1 MHFTTWVFY
10 NFSLLF
16 GCSLQFYQFTL
27 MLRTEILRFSSS
39 LKCASPTHSIR
50 FTQTSFFVHRKNS
63 RFQGSAH
70 FSFTGKTTDF
80 SAQHQGSL
88 IKLKVATKN
97 AWKTT
102 ENSGCSMHL
111 FSRPYKIF
119 CGQKMATKE
128 QFEDR
133 KVHLANAA
141 ASFSTFFEIQISH
154 RRDHNSQNKS
164 ILKVHFP
171 KILKPSRFG
180 ERCSDPP
187 RETLRLH

>member
-1 MHFTTWVFY
+1 MAIFCPQNYLYSLENEMHFTTWVFY
-10 NFSLLF
+10 NFSFLF

-27 MLRTEILRFSSS
+27 VLRTEILRFSSS
-39 LKCASPTHSIR
+39 LKCASPWNLEFFR

-128 QFEDR
+128 QFP
-133 KVHLANAA
+133 A
-141 ASFSTFFEIQISH
+141 ASSMEKLVNIG
-154 RRDHNSQNKS
+154 
-164 ILKVHFP
+164 ILGSCDSF
-171 KILKPSRFG
+171 LGS
-180 ERCSDPP
+180 
-187 RETLRLH
+187 